1 MILRET
7 LTSDKLLK
15 SRKNQFVFIFELK
28 NRSNFTRHHFQNI
41 FFLKSHK
48 CLAISLSTTIRIK
61 AVKTSRDRRES
72 YKIVR
77 FSEQKRRQY
86 FEKSFMGS
94 TKKNDRQLSF
104 VTRKLH
110 MGKYAK
116 NKHFWVRT
124 FIYLKSLHLTFMN
137 FRTFR
142 PKKSQDLAINPYLT
156 SPNFRELWNI
166 SNNSFYENWRRL
178 RRSERFYKNDI

>member
-1 MILRET
+1 MPILADVILRET

-48 CLAISLSTTIRIK
+48 CLAISVSTTIRIK

-116 NKHFWVRT
+116 NKHFWVPNIRT

-142 PKKSQDLAINPYLT
+142 AKKSQDLPINPLT
-156 SPNFRELWNI
+156 
-166 SNNSFYENWRRL
+166 
-178 RRSERFYKNDI
+178 